1 MGLVDRGERIYRLGM
16 AKFSQILA
24 APEKYRY
31 DTFAG
36 QRVRMV
42 NAWVQ
47 LVDRKPTRLVRM
59 TFHILTFDRRGC
71 LDTEAFHRQQ
81 LSRFEVWATAGI
93 AALKVE
99 ADAEEGI
106 FDASSRFTARGGL
119 WSPSKRL
126 ERALIEV
133 MLGRRR
139 CPRL

>member
-1 MGLVDRGERIYRLGM
+1 MGLVDQGERIYRLGM
-16 AKFSQILA
+16 AKFAQILT

-31 DTFAG
+31 DAFAG

-42 NAWVQ
+42 NALLQ
-47 LVDRKPTRLVRM
+47 LVDRKPTRVARM

-71 LDTEAFHRQQ
+71 LDTETFHRQQ
-81 LSRFEVWATAGI
+81 ASRFEVWARARIAGLGE
-93 AALKVE
+93 AA
-99 ADAEEGI
+99 AEEGI
-106 FDASSRFTARGGL
+106 IDAGSRFTARGGS
-119 WSPSKRL
+119 WTPSKSL